1 MGRIKLPEFKEN
13 EQITSDQFNEVNN
26 AFQKFTVNGE
36 NLANEAINESM
47 VEDESAF
54 GSVQSAGVSFLEV
67 NPASLRDTAHWTS
80 SRRNW
85 MFSGTSSRGA
95 ITVPTITKD
104 DNVLVRASCRLKIPD
119 VGAKTFFSGRTP
131 VVKLMLAYRTNVD
144 GTTGDDTGWV
154 FLNETC
160 QEFRMAFSTKIPSD
174 SSLSQLTASQS
185 GASIEGL
192 VLESIYI
199 TLWEDRGLMGLSSA
213 SRQSDVDSTGFRK
226 VHRDT
231 TDPSETSESRYSL
244 AFKDHNS
251 LHGDFSYTTGYL
263 FNTNTDI
270 TNVQFAL
277 WGSFYGF
284 DPGGGNSSAGTTGKI
299 RGCLK
304 PVFEKFELRDFNI
317 YGYKIQKSRT

>member
-13 EQITSDQFNEVNN
+13 EQITSDQFNEVND
-26 AFQKFTVNGE
+26 AFQQFTVNGE

-54 GSVQSAGVSFLEV
+54 GSVQSAGVTVLNIDPVS
-67 NPASLRDTAHWTS
+67 SSDTTNWRE

-85 MFSGTSSRGA
+85 MFSATSSRGA

-131 VVKLMLAYRTNVD
+131 IVKLMLAYRTNVD
-144 GTTGDDTGWV
+144 ETTGDDTGWI

-174 SSLSQLTASQS
+174 SSLSELTAIQS
-185 GASIEGL
+185 GATIEGL
-192 VLESIYI
+192 PLGSPYI
-199 TLWEDRGLMGLSSA
+199 TLWGDRGLMGLTSTT
-213 SRQSDVDSTGFRK
+213 RERDVDSTGFRK

-244 AFKDHNS
+244 GFRDHNS

-317 YGYKIQKSRT
+317 YGYKIKNSRT